1 MAILFDY
8 FFVSFLQRAD
18 HPRADEFCG
27 SQGTQNRHPPGSLWS
42 VKPSNCAACQPPVP
56 GLAMNRGNIPASQKK
71 APFLP
76 ESKKMLY
83 PLAIQ
88 IFSATPT
95 VVWTTHQEVDAFPS
109 SSQGLP
115 SSERLPQ
122 TPPMQKLS
130 RVQQAFGPSRLGQDG
145 KIITRE
151 IPDSRR
157 PVTGVRRTLT
167 RGDCTASLAAVGA
180 LSTCT
185 LAQKVLSFGP

>member
-1 MAILFDY
+1 M
-8 FFVSFLQRAD
+8 QRAD
-18 HPRADEFCG
+18 HPHADEFCG
-27 SQGTQNRHPPGSLWS
+27 SQGTQNRRPPGSLWC
-42 VKPSNCAACQPPVP
+42 VKLSNCAACQPPVP

-83 PLAIQ
+83 PLAVQ

-95 VVWTTHQEVDAFPS
+95 VVWTSHQEVDEFPHS
-109 SSQGLP
+109 AKVCPAQKGCLRPCPCKRAQQSPTGLWAD
-115 SSERLPQ
+115 L
-122 TPPMQKLS
+122 
-130 RVQQAFGPSRLGQDG
+130 AG
-145 KIITRE
+145 KTITVE